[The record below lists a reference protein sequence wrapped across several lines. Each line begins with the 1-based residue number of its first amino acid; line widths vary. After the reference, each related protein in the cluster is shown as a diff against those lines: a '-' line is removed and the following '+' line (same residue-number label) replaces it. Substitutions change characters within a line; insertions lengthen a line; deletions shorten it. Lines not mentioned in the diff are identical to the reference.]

1 MNRYS
6 PPAMKAIEPLNDSI
20 LLRDFRQFYK
30 TVSSERGAEYF
41 NMMAGFFNA
50 YPEFGQVYF
59 SVSKGLE
66 IPSDYRTT
74 STDFEA

>member
-1 MNRYS
+1 
-6 PPAMKAIEPLNDSI
+6 
-20 LLRDFRQFYK
+20 
-30 TVSSERGAEYF
+30 
-41 NMMAGFFNA
+41 MMAGFFNA